1 MEYSPGEVDVNV
13 ANPPG
18 RGDAQGFMVD
28 IGSLYDFLSHL
39 EDRWDSRGI
48 RYKLVNILT
57 FVALAKLAA
66 KTG

>member
-39 EDRWDSRGI
+39 EDRRDSRGI
-48 RYKLVNILT
+48 R
-57 FVALAKLAA
+57 
-66 KTG
+66 